1 MGDTMRETHWTRD
14 ESEMLGRQPP
24 MHDGADDASET
35 GAETVGEGTG
45 PITVLLADDHALV
58 REGTRRL
65 LEAKPDIRVVA
76 EAGDGAEAV
85 TQTQALRPAVVIMD
99 IAMPGMGGIEAT
111 RQIKARHPQVAVL
124 ALTAYDDEQYVLAL
138 LDAGAAGFLLKD
150 VRGEEL
156 VAAVRA
162 VHRGE
167 SVLQPRIAQR
177 ALLRAVARRTTTSG
191 PAPLSEREMDVLR
204 EAARGLPNKD
214 IAKRLNL
221 SVRTI
226 HTHLGNAFNKLGVG
240 SRTEAVLL
248 ALRRG
253 WIALDET
260 ELPPGMTTT
269 SNSAA
274 SSSSAGAAGSA
285 SASDFQPRPFPA
297 RPRASPSARKA
308 IGQLRK
314 QTANSRG
321 QRWTPEVAAP
331 CLSGFPAGAQ
341 EHEGSR
347 RTPSSARPRHSARRP
362 LNLCGARGCA
372 SAR

>member
-1 MGDTMRETHWTRD
+1 MTHELRD
-14 ESEMLGRQPP
+14 SAE
-24 MHDGADDASET
+24 ET
-35 GAETVGEGTG
+35 GGDGSA

-65 LEAKPDIRVVA
+65 LEAEPDIRVVA

-85 TQTQALRPAVVIMD
+85 ARAEQTRPDVVIMD

-111 RQIKARHPQVAVL
+111 RQIKGRLPQMAVL

-156 VAAVRA
+156 VWAVRA

-167 SVLQPRIAQR
+167 AVLQPRIAQR
-177 ALLRAVARRTTTSG
+177 ALLRAISRRSPTPSA
-191 PAPLSEREMDVLR
+191 PPLSDREMEVLR
-204 EAARGLPNKD
+204 EAARGLANKD
-214 IAKRLNL
+214 IARRLNL

-253 WIALDET
+253 WISLDET
-260 ELPPGMTTT
+260 EHPPEIPSEPPSEATR
-269 SNSAA
+269 
-274 SSSSAGAAGSA
+274 A
-285 SASDFQPRPFPA
+285 SAP
-297 RPRASPSARKA
+297 A
-308 IGQLRK
+308 IGDDSEE
-314 QTANSRG
+314 A
-321 QRWTPEVAAP
+321 
-331 CLSGFPAGAQ
+331 
-341 EHEGSR
+341 
-347 RTPSSARPRHSARRP
+347 
-362 LNLCGARGCA
+362 
-372 SAR
+372 